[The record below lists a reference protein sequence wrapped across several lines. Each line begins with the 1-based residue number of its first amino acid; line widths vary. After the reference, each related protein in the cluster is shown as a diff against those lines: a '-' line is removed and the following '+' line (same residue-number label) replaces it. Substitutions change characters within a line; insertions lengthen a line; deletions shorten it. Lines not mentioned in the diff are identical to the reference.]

1 MKANTS
7 YEEQN
12 LICSYLQLLLVDR
25 IFHRDLQVLTNHPLL
40 RTPVLYIEVLSSGME
55 RVTLLLS
62 EIQMEFARKDI
73 RITNIKSNK
82 EGLWADAKIRGQE
95 MRVVFPLSQYKNE
108 LYSRMRVYLGGMN
121 HEI

>member
-1 MKANTS
+1 MTADTS
-7 YEEQN
+7 YEEQS

-25 IFHRDLQVLTNHPLL
+25 IFHRDLQILTNHPLL

-82 EGLWADAKIRGQE
+82 EGLWADAKIRGKE
-95 MRVVFPLSQYKNE
+95 MRVDLPLSRYKNE
-108 LYSRMRVYLGGMN
+108 LYSRMRVYLGGMDQGK
-121 HEI
+121 